1 MENSWAFGGWW
12 GHIRNNN
19 NYTLHHN
26 RICCYY
32 PHHRTPLRHS
42 SGSQPLL
49 VFICFG
55 GAESARL
62 RSRLCWRKLNLHGFR
77 LCESFNCTKQDI
89 KRSREEFS
97 HRELVVGAD
106 IESSFAPVLGCTM
119 QADYS
124 ETLIAFA
131 NLSGGN
137 NASVSDSGKA
147 VSSTYRRGSD
157 RSKLSGENITWY
169 RRWAEKKKR
178 QQQHR
183 RVNK

>member
-1 MENSWAFGGWW
+1 MRDEITTRAAPVDCHAMPDSAQISDNRKRETQHCSNNIFHFDFHGEFMCGAFGGWW

-19 NYTLHHN
+19 NNYTFH
-26 RICCYY
+26 
-32 PHHRTPLRHS
+32 HHRTPLRHS

-62 RSRLCWRKLNLHGFR
+62 RSGVGCVGENLICTASG

-89 KRSREEFS
+89 KRSREEYS
-97 HRELVVGAD
+97 YGELVVGAD
-106 IESSFAPVLGCTM
+106 IESSVVPVPDCTM

-131 NLSGGN
+131 N
-137 NASVSDSGKA
+137 
-147 VSSTYRRGSD
+147 
-157 RSKLSGENITWY
+157 
-169 RRWAEKKKR
+169 
-178 QQQHR
+178 
-183 RVNK
+183 